1 MAHQSQ
7 SRKEELN
14 MPEIAEVE
22 TVRNTLK
29 ERILNKKITEVK
41 IYYAPIIESNKDD
54 FPKDLIGT
62 SFIDIK
68 RRGKWLI
75 FETENRYLLSH
86 LRMEGKFYIK
96 DVTEPKGKHEHVTLV
111 FNDNTTLRYE
121 DTRKFGRMNLIKK
134 DELATTESIAKQGLE
149 PGDKNLTSEY
159 LLTKFKNKR
168 LPIKTVLLDQTI
180 ISGLGNIYVNEVMF
194 YAHIDPR
201 REARTITKAECEL
214 ITKGS
219 DEIIKEAIKMGGTT
233 IKSYT
238 SSLGVTGRFQQKL
251 KVHKKE
257 GEPCPIC
264 GNPIKNIKIGGRSTY
279 YCELCQK

>member
-1 MAHQSQ
+1 
-7 SRKEELN
+7 

-29 ERILNKKITEVK
+29 KRILNKKIKDVK
-41 IYYAPIIESNKDD
+41 IIYEPIIESDKNNFK
-54 FPKDLIGT
+54 KDLVEK

-75 FETENRYLLSH
+75 FETEDRYLLSH
-86 LRMEGKFYIK
+86 LRMEGKFFIK
-96 DVTEPKGKHEHVTLV
+96 DSTEDINKHEHII
-111 FNDNTTLRYE
+111 FRFFDNTDLRYH

-134 DELATTESIAKQGLE
+134 EELEKTECIKKQGLE
-149 PGDKNLTSEY
+149 PGDKKLTSSY
-159 LLTKFKNKR
+159 LLEKFKNKR

-180 ISGLGNIYVNEVMF
+180 ISGLGNIYVNEVLF
-194 YAHIDPR
+194 YARINPL
-201 REARTITKAECEL
+201 REARSIKEEEASL
-214 ITKGS
+214 IVKGS
-219 DEIIKEAIKMGGTT
+219 KEIIDEAIKMGGTT

-257 GEPCPIC
+257 GEPCPRC
-264 GNPIKNIKIGGRSTY
+264 GKPIKNIKIGGRSSY
-279 YCELCQK
+279 FCETCQK